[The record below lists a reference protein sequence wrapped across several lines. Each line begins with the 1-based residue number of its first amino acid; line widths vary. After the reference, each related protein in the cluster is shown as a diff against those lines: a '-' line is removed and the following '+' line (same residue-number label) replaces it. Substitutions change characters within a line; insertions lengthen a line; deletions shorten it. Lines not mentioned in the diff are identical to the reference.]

1 MAIGLREVHHSD
13 MNRPRR
19 KGAVQ
24 QVSGG
29 AHGEC
34 PPIATGRS
42 DEPALGDEC
51 RRSQAA
57 VRPSLK
63 ELLLSDEARTGLLT
77 PLRGAARRRKVI
89 AAN

>member
-24 QVSGG
+24 QAPGS
-29 AHGEC
+29 AHGDC
-34 PPIATGRS
+34 PPIATWRS
-42 DEPALGDEC
+42 DEPALGDDC

-57 VRPSLK
+57 VHPTLK
-63 ELLLSDEARTGLLT
+63 QLLLSDEARAGLLI
-77 PLRGAARRRKVI
+77 PPRGAARRRKVI